1 MDLRHS
7 EEHEQFRRE
16 VRAFLEDAWPL
27 RGEEARLPA
36 TKQDALFRERA
47 IERGYMY
54 RDIPKRYGGSEQPD
68 DVILDSIL
76 LEEFTASGVSASLPT
91 VGAAM
96 LAPTLLEQGNEDQC
110 QRFVRPTLNQEIV
123 WCQGYSEP
131 GAGSDLAAV
140 SSKAVLDGDEW
151 VIHGHK
157 VWTSQAAKA
166 DWMFGLFRTEPDASK
181 HAGLSYLLLP
191 LDQPGVE
198 ISPLRQMNGDAEFYE
213 VHFDG
218 ARTSIA
224 NTVGERGEGWKVSR
238 ATLVHERKL
247 IGDPNYIRRLLNGVV
262 ELARNTQ
269 WEGRPAL
276 EDPGIRRRLARIGAR
291 LQAQEYTN
299 LRQLSAMA
307 SGNALKV
314 MTPMMIT
321 KLHSTNLTQDL
332 TKLAF
337 DLIGGHALVMP
348 TVEEAQGYTI
358 PELTAGTY
366 LSQYMFTIA
375 TSIAG
380 GASNIQRNIIG
391 ERLLGLPRDPRP

>member
-1 MDLRHS
+1 MDLRYS
-7 EEHEQFRRE
+7 EEHERFRAE
-16 VRAFLEDAWPL
+16 VREFLASAWPL
-27 RGEEARLPA
+27 RGEEAELSSA
-36 TKQDALFRERA
+36 KQDALFRERA
-47 IERGYMY
+47 VAGGYMY

-68 DVILDSIL
+68 DVIRDAIL
-76 LEEFTASGVSASLPT
+76 LEEFTASAIPASLPT

-110 QRFVRPTLNQEIV
+110 ARFIPPTLNQEIQ

-131 GAGSDLAAV
+131 GAGSDLASV
-140 SSKAVLDGDEW
+140 SSKAELDGDEW

-157 VWTSQAAKA
+157 VWTSQAGSA

-181 HAGLSYLLLP
+181 HAGLSYLLVP
-191 LDQPGVE
+191 MKQEGIQ

-213 VHFDG
+213 VHLAG
-218 ARTSIA
+218 VRTSVA

-262 ELARNTQ
+262 ELARQTEWN
-269 WEGRPAL
+269 GRPAL
-276 EDPGIRRRLARIGAR
+276 EDVALRRRLARVCAR
-291 LQAQEYTN
+291 LQAQEYSN
-299 LRQLSAMA
+299 LRQLSAA
-307 SGNALKV
+307 ARGNPMSV
-314 MTPMMIT
+314 MTAMLVT

-332 TKLAF
+332 TKIAM
-337 DLIGGHALVMP
+337 DLMGARALVMP
-348 TVEEAQGYTI
+348 TAVEAQGYTI
-358 PELTAGTY
+358 PDLTPGTF

-391 ERLLGLPRDPRP
+391 ERLLGLPRDRRP

>member
-1 MDLRHS
+1 MDLRYS
-7 EEHEQFRRE
+7 EEHERFRTE
-16 VRAFLEDAWPL
+16 LRAFLADAWPL
-27 RGEEARLPA
+27 RGAEAELPPA
-36 TKQDALFRERA
+36 KQDALFRERA

-54 RDIPKRYGGSEQPD
+54 RDIPKRFGGSEQPL
-68 DVILDSIL
+68 DVILDAIL
-76 LEEFTASGVSASLPT
+76 LEEFTASGIPASLPT

-96 LAPTLLEQGNEDQC
+96 LAPTLLEQGTEEQC
-110 QRFVRPTLNQEIV
+110 ARFVPPTLNQEIL

-140 SSKAVLDGDEW
+140 SSKAELDGDEW

-166 DWMFGLFRTEPDASK
+166 DWMFGLFRTEPEASK

-191 LDQPGVE
+191 LDQPGVQ

-213 VHFDG
+213 VHLDG
-218 ARTSIA
+218 VRTPVA
-224 NTVGERGEGWKVSR
+224 NTVGARGEGWKVSR

-262 ELARNTQ
+262 ELARETK
-269 WEGRPAL
+269 WDGRPAL
-276 EDPGIRRRLARIGAR
+276 EDASVRRRLARIAAR

-299 LRQLSAMA
+299 LRQLSATA
-307 SGNALKV
+307 RGNPLSV
-314 MTPMMIT
+314 MTPMLVT

-332 TKLAF
+332 TRLAL
-337 DLIGGHALVMP
+337 DLIGARALTMP
-348 TVEEAQGYTI
+348 TTEEAQGYTI
-358 PELTAGTY
+358 PELTPGAF

-391 ERLLGLPRDPRP
+391 ERLLGLPRDRRP

>member
-1 MDLRHS
+1 MDLRYS
-7 EEHEQFRRE
+7 EEHDRFRRE
-16 VRAFLEDAWPL
+16 VREFLTDAWPL
-27 RGEEARLPA
+27 RGEEAELPA
-36 TKQDALFRERA
+36 ANQDALFRERA

-54 RDIPKRYGGSEQPD
+54 RDIPRRYGGSEQPD
-68 DVILDSIL
+68 DVILEAIL
-76 LEEFTASGVSASLPT
+76 LEEFTASGISASLPT

-96 LAPTLLEQGNEDQC
+96 LAPTLLEQGNADQC
-110 QRFVRPTLNQEIV
+110 ERFVSRTLSQEIV

-140 SSKAVLDGDEW
+140 SSKAERDGDEW

-166 DWMFGLFRTEPDASK
+166 DWMFGLFRTEPEASK

-191 LDQPGVE
+191 LDQPGVQ

-213 VHFDG
+213 VHLDG

-224 NTVGERGEGWKVSR
+224 NTVGERGDGWKVSR

-262 ELARNTQ
+262 ELARNTE

-276 EDPGIRRRLARIGAR
+276 EDTAIRRRLARIAAR
-291 LQAQEYTN
+291 LQAQEYSI
-299 LRQLSAMA
+299 LRQLTATA
-307 SGNALKV
+307 NGKALSV
-314 MTPMMIT
+314 MTAMLVT

-332 TKLAF
+332 TKLAL
-337 DLIGGHALVMP
+337 DLIGSRALVMP
-348 TVEEAQGYTI
+348 TAEEAQGYTI
-358 PELTAGTY
+358 PELTPGTY

>member
-7 EEHEQFRRE
+7 EEHERFRSE
-16 VRAFLEDAWPL
+16 VRAFLADAWPL
-27 RGEEARLPA
+27 RGEEATLPA
-36 TKQDALFRERA
+36 EKQDALFRERA

-68 DVILDSIL
+68 DVILDAIL
-76 LEEFTASGVSASLPT
+76 LEEFTASGIPASLPT

-110 QRFVRPTLNQEIV
+110 GRFVARTLAQELV

-131 GAGSDLAAV
+131 GAGSDLASV
-140 SSKAVLDGDEW
+140 SSKAERDGDDW

-166 DWMFGLFRTEPDASK
+166 NWMFGLFRTEPEASK

-191 LDQPGVE
+191 LDQPGVQ

-213 VHFDG
+213 VHLDG
-218 ARTSIA
+218 VRTAVA
-224 NTVGERGEGWKVSR
+224 NTIGERGEGWKVSR

-262 ELARNTQ
+262 ELARRTE

-276 EDPGIRRRLARIGAR
+276 EDAGIRRRLARIAAR
-291 LQAQEYTN
+291 LQAQEYSN
-299 LRQLSAMA
+299 LRQLTATA
-307 SGNALKV
+307 RGNPLSV
-314 MTPMMIT
+314 MTPMLVT

-337 DLIGGHALVMP
+337 DLIGARALVMP
-348 TVEEAQGYTI
+348 TTEEAQGYTI
-358 PELTAGTY
+358 PELTPGAF